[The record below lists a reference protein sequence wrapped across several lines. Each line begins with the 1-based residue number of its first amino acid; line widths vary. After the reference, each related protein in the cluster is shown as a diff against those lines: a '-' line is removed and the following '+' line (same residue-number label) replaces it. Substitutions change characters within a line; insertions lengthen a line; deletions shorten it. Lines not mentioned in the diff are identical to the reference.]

1 MQIRDRVKL
10 LIDKL
15 EFDLKDEDEL
25 IFILKRRLTKKEFK
39 VLKAEAL
46 DEDIKDLK
54 ERLNLD
60 DTRFMSIKESIKK
73 KLNSSKIKDEIYSKK
88 SN

>member
-1 MQIRDRVKL
+1 MQIKDRVL
-10 LIDKL
+10 SLIEKV

-46 DEDIKDLK
+46 NEDIEKLK
-54 ERLNLD
+54 EQLNLD
-60 DTRFMSIKESIKK
+60 DYRLNSIRLSIKK
-73 KLNSSKIKDEIYSKK
+73 KLNSSKIKDEIYKK
-88 SN
+88 D